1 MDKNNKIKINYGD
14 SLCVLPAGVLSCV
27 DKAKKFDIKVL
38 LLIASADK
46 YREDNH
52 VSELASA
59 LNVSESEIESSISFW
74 RGTGILSL
82 GASEFSA
89 AEKSATKVESR
100 EDGTTPKRAKVS
112 EIPQYTTKELNALI
126 EKNKY
131 VVGLI
136 DECQNI
142 LGKIFT
148 ASDIR
153 VIVGLVDY
161 LGLDSDYILVLMHY
175 CARIDQ
181 KSMRYIE
188 KLAVSCLDEGF
199 TQASVLQEELYAR
212 QERSAVE
219 GKIKSIF
226 GLGTR
231 KLTSKEKKQLD
242 NWINNFKF
250 DFEVIE
256 KAYEIT
262 VGATNQPSVP
272 YANAILEKWYA
283 DGVRT
288 ISDVERIMEE
298 RAQAKAESGSSF
310 DLDEFFEAALNRS
323 YSEK

>member
-14 SLCVLPAGVLSCV
+14 LLCVLPAGVLSCV

-46 YREDNH
+46 YREDNY

-59 LNVSESEIESSISFW
+59 LNVSDSEIESSISFW

-82 GASEFSA
+82 GASESSA
-89 AEKSATKVESR
+89 AGKSATKVELR